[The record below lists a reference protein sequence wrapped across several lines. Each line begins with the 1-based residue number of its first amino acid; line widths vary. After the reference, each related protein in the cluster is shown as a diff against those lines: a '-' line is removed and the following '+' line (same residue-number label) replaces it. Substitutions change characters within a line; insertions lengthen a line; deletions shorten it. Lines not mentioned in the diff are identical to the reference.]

1 MVEKVDAFWYRQA
14 DVSMSGSTTPTMLAG
29 LVNCSDLITQN
40 EVYHLVLVNS
50 TRTKGNER
58 LQLLEDFSYL
68 VMGSSLNISIT
79 FADLPTNKAAPVL
92 YQLNNWTQYQS
103 LQNSGAPPST
113 GQYVAHYSIDVT
125 KNITVPVTST
135 DFYFFLLY
143 LPVETVFQYQFWLN
157 RVYYNYSD
165 YNFTC
170 DASST
175 NTLCPFELPISS
187 SAGTHTQ
194 CLLVLLPNTTDII
207 YHVNTSVTRRPVNS
221 LSLTL
226 FVLMGLLILVV
237 LSSVIY
243 PWVQPHLGDWCS
255 RDCHMC
261 PKRSYKELS

>member
-1 MVEKVDAFWYRQA
+1 MVEKVDPFWYRQV
-14 DVSMSGSTTPTMLAG
+14 DVSMSGSATPTLLAG
-29 LVNCSDLITQN
+29 LSNCSDLITQN
-40 EVYHLVLVNS
+40 EISHLVSGNS
-50 TRTKGNER
+50 TRTKGNKH
-58 LQLLEDFSYL
+58 LHLLEKFSYL
-68 VMGSSLNISIT
+68 VIGSSLNISISL
-79 FADLPTNKAAPVL
+79 ADPPANKAALVL

-103 LQNSGAPPST
+103 LLASGAPPST
-113 GQYVAHYSIDVT
+113 GQYVAHYSINVN
-125 KNITVPVTST
+125 KNITIPVTST

-175 NTLCPFELPISS
+175 NTLCPFELSISS
-187 SAGTHTQ
+187 SAGAHTQ
-194 CLLVLLPNTTDII
+194 CLLVLLPDTTNMI
-207 YHVNTSVTRRPVNS
+207 YHVNTSITRRPINS

-226 FVLMGLLILVV
+226 LVLMGLLILVV

-243 PWVQPHLGDWCS
+243 PWVQPRLGDWCS